1 MNSIRMKGP
10 YGEIKITIGQKLA
23 GKAYSD
29 GSRKDDNPTLGEM
42 VDQCVY
48 AYNALKESDDE

>member
-1 MNSIRMKGP
+1 MNSIRMKGH

-23 GKAYSD
+23 GKTYPD

-42 VDQCVY
+42 IEQGVY